1 MWSVMATLSSI
12 SDSDLLGRMPGL
24 VCAERTATAEVIEHL
39 MEIDRRRL
47 YLDQACS
54 SLHRYCIER
63 LDYSEDEAFKRMRV
77 ARLAAKL
84 PGVLEELRSG
94 AIHLTGLFLLSVH
107 LTEQNAEA
115 LLSEARGK
123 SRREIEKLLARWFP
137 RPDAESRIEPV
148 MEPSAGQ
155 TPLFDRGL
163 GTGSGLCLAATD
175 PGTGPRPLGRGD
187 VKGTP
192 LRARTWPGIGRSGY
206 RLAPGVLVTHRLGP
220 QSSQRGRGA
229 VRRISLEERRRH
241 RRA

>member
-1 MWSVMATLSSI
+1 MATLSSI

-54 SLHRYCIER
+54 SLSRYCIER

-84 PGVLEELRSG
+84 PRVLEELRSG
-94 AIHLTGLFLLSVH
+94 AIHLTGLFLLSTH

-123 SRREIEKLLARWFP
+123 SRRQLEKLLARWFP
-137 RPDAESRIEPV
+137 RPDVESRIEPL
-148 MEPSAGQ
+148 MEPASDS
-155 TPLFDRGL
+155 PLFDQGRRT
-163 GTGSGLCLAATD
+163 GTCLAAT
-175 PGTGPRPLGRGD
+175 GARTGPSPVDTCPGAGNLPVDTCLGTSNLRVRLEAHDAENRG
-187 VKGTP
+187 
-192 LRARTWPGIGRSGY
+192 
-206 RLAPGVLVTHRLGP
+206 
-220 QSSQRGRGA
+220 
-229 VRRISLEERRRH
+229 
-241 RRA
+241 